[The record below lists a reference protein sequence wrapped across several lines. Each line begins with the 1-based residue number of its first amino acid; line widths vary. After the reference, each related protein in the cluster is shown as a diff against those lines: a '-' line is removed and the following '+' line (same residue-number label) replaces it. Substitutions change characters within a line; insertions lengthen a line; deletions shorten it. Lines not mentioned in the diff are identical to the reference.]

1 MRFTKRNFMAA
12 VLSVSSMV
20 ALGAFAP
27 QAAASQSP
35 IRLGYVQSWPS
46 SSVTTKL
53 AANVIENDLNQPV
66 QLVALSAGP
75 MYQGVKSG
83 DLDAMLTAWLPITHK
98 SYYNKVWP
106 DVLNLGPNLRG
117 TKLGLVVPSYVK
129 DVNSI
134 EDLKK
139 HADEFGGK
147 IYGVGAGAGI
157 NEDTLKA
164 IKKYGLNN
172 MQLVKSSTAGMA
184 ASLKRAVQK
193 KEPVVVTGWSPL
205 WIWGKFDLKY
215 LKDPKK
221 IYGQA
226 GYVATIAS
234 RELPD
239 KNPAVYDF
247 LDAFKLKLS
256 QLNAIEAMTKNNMSE
271 KEAVAKWVK
280 EHPKVVSHWV
290 SAASM
295 ANM

>member
-1 MRFTKRNFMAA
+1 MRLTKRNFMAA
-12 VLSVSSMV
+12 VLSVTGLI
-20 ALGAFAP
+20 ALGAFTP
-27 QAAASQSP
+27 QAMASDQSP

-53 AANVIENDLNQPV
+53 AADVLENELHTQV
-66 QLVALSAGP
+66 KLIALSAGP

-83 DLDAMLTAWLPITHK
+83 DLDAMLTAWLPVTHK

-117 TKLGLVVPSYVK
+117 TQLGLVVPSYVK

-134 EDLKK
+134 ADLKK
-139 HADEFGGK
+139 HADEFDGK
-147 IYGVGAGAGI
+147 IIGVGAGAGI
-157 NEDTLKA
+157 NEDTLTA
-164 IKKYGLNN
+164 IKKYGLD

-193 KEPVVVTGWSPL
+193 KEPIVVTGWSPL

-215 LKDPKK
+215 LNDPKK

-226 GYVATIAS
+226 GYVATLTS

-239 KNPAVYDF
+239 KNPAVYHF
-247 LDAFKLKLS
+247 LDGFQLKLA
-256 QLNAIEAMTKNNMSE
+256 QLNAIEAMTKGDMDE
-271 KEAVAKWVK
+271 KEAVQKWVK

-290 SAASM
+290 AA
-295 ANM
+295 ANADM